1 MHLFREIKKFLADP
15 ASNHAFAKT
24 LKKRN
29 QGFLSGVNLEV
40 CSVISLVRVS
50 QLDGSLCVEC
60 LGNLKKNARIGF
72 FNTTFEIYNGVD
84 HVIKEKAELLIKK
97 GFNVTIFSLFKTS
110 LDVEGCRVVS
120 LTEYTGW
127 GMFNKIFFL
136 VASLLPPSFVN
147 RPIIEQLKTVD
158 FIVSQPGIVGLL
170 SVKSGVPAVLE
181 DHGLSPPDLF
191 KKDFITLYRI
201 KFATLLNRISLKKA
215 HRVHSISNFVAD
227 TLKKEEGVESHIK
240 TYEVDKSKYN
250 KIPETKNVNR
260 IKKKYGIG
268 DKAILMV
275 GRVVEYKQQMK
286 LIELFKKYKLPD
298 MGAQLII
305 AGNFNEGS
313 HYAKRTRNLAQKV
326 KGVKALGVVP
336 EEDMPLLY
344 KACKIYATMT
354 LWEGWDIP
362 LDMAHACGKPCV
374 AYDIG
379 AHSEVI
385 PHSHLIPKNDEDSFM
400 KRLTSQLE
408 KTRT

>member
-1 MHLFREIKKFLADP
+1 MDR
-15 ASNHAFAKT
+15 
-24 LKKRN
+24 
-29 QGFLSGVNLEV
+29 
-40 CSVISLVRVS
+40 
-50 QLDGSLCVEC
+50 SLCVEC
-60 LGNLKKNARIGF
+60 LGDLKRNTRIGLL
-72 FNTTFEIYNGVD
+72 NTTFEIYNGVD
-84 HVIKEKAELLIKK
+84 HVTKETAELLIKK
-97 GFNVTIFSLFKTS
+97 GFNVTIFSLLKTS

-120 LTEYTGW
+120 LTDRRW
-127 GMFNKIFFL
+127 KIVDKIFFL

-170 SVKSGVPAVLE
+170 SVKSGVPTVVQ
-181 DHGLSPPDLF
+181 DHGCVPPNLV
-191 KKDFITLYRI
+191 KGFIVRSRI